1 MIPYFPPPSI
11 DHFDLEPLDQGCLE
25 ETHSRIAFSL
35 SLEHQHISQRLFFAL
50 LDDSREHG
58 VAISVHPATGEVCD
72 VMNGGGVIGYLSN
85 SPLTPKQSVDCEIVL
100 YKFGANCVCNAR
112 VDGETFLYP
121 AFTMFNSHRLNG
133 IVGVERDNARGGIVH
148 SNVHLDVA
156 LAELP
161 QAVA

>member
-1 MIPYFPPPSI
+1 MIPHFSPPSI
-11 DHFDLEPLDQGCLE
+11 DHFDLETLDQGCVE
-25 ETHSRIAFSL
+25 DSHSRITFTL

-72 VMNGGGVIGYLSN
+72 VMNGGGVIGYLSS
-85 SPLTPKQSVDCEIVL
+85 SPLAPKQSVDCEIVL
-100 YKFGANCVCNAR
+100 FKFGANCVCNAR

-121 AFTMFNSHRLNG
+121 AFTMIDTHRLSG
-133 IVGVERDNARGGIVH
+133 IVGVENDNARGGIVH
-148 SNVHLDVA
+148 SNVHLEVA
-156 LAELP
+156 LADLP